1 MMIAL
6 AARPSAI
13 GALVLLVLFFAG
25 CGNRRG
31 AAPVSGKV
39 TVKGQPIAD
48 VGVNFE
54 PVGSG
59 AGRGSFGRTDASGV
73 YSLSFIDNEQSGAMI
88 GRHQVTFTDMQ
99 NIGGA
104 DEPDGGPSLKPRKSR
119 LPASALSQ
127 PQEFEV
133 QSGSNQADF
142 DLK

>member
-1 MMIAL
+1 MIAPAL
-6 AARPSAI
+6 GPVHV
-13 GALVLLVLFFAG
+13 GAVLLLVLFFAG
-25 CGNRRG
+25 CGERRN

-39 TVKGQPIAD
+39 TVNGQPVAD

-59 AGRGSFGRTDASGV
+59 AGRGSFGRTDASGN
-73 YSLSFIDNEQSGAMI
+73 YSLSFIDNGQSGAMI
-88 GRHQVTFTDMQ
+88 GRHQITFTDMQ
-99 NIGGA
+99 NIGGS
-104 DEPDGGPSLKPRKSR
+104 DEPDGGPALKPRKSR

-133 QSGSNQADF
+133 KSGSNQADF